1 MKSINL
7 SRPIGPKGRQFSE
20 IVFKREPTIGDFA
33 DAGVSLREFATDGT
47 PSIDVAIKLCAML
60 SDIPEEDIRGASSA
74 DWMGIV
80 MGVSPFF
87 VPSDEDE
94 EPKAETSDS
103 EEP

>member
-1 MKSINL
+1 
-7 SRPIGPKGRQFSE
+7 
-20 IVFKREPTIGDFA
+20 
-33 DAGVSLREFATDGT
+33 
-47 PSIDVAIKLCAML
+47 ML